1 MATDLLGQEMIKT
14 KMHERL
20 TWVWRKRG
28 SGSPESLCE
37 FASFAPV
44 RAAVKPRLRQAL
56 ARNNNKRFLPMPLEE
71 IFCYYRKNVYLCTIK
86 KRNI

>member
-1 MATDLLGQEMIKT
+1 MVVELIKMNN

-28 SGSPESLCE
+28 STSPESLCK

-44 RAAVKPRLRQAL
+44 RTVVEAATSPSRWNVIG
-56 ARNNNKRFLPMPLEE
+56 KR
-71 IFCYYRKNVYLCTIK
+71 RTAQ
-86 KRNI
+86 